1 MLPDSPDRLMKGVN
15 DNISLNVLTSLE
27 SPVQYSGTSQS
38 DWTARHNFP
47 CFLNYRRVKHYALLF
62 ILFSFVYLDK
72 IYIYYY
78 WI

>member
-1 MLPDSPDRLMKGVN
+1 MFPDSPDRLMKGVN

-47 CFLNYRRVKHYALLF
+47 CFLN
-62 ILFSFVYLDK
+62 
-72 IYIYYY
+72 
-78 WI
+78 